1 MPKFERSMDIDANVE
16 KVWEVITKVDLWPH
30 WFPGIDSVT
39 NVSSV
44 EAGGT
49 FEWTGGG
56 KTGTGVIG
64 KVVPMK
70 HLEVLTQMGDDKD
83 SHVFELQP
91 AGGFM
96 GLGTNEC
103 KVDYTLDTLMGGGI
117 LGNLVAAGNPMDT
130 LRVSKALTMLRK
142 FVESM

>member
-1 MPKFERSMDIDANVE
+1 MPKFERSMDIDAPVE
-16 KVWEVITKVDLWPH
+16 KVWEVITKPDTWPH
-30 WFPGIDSVT
+30 WFPGIDAVT

-44 EAGGT
+44 ESGGT
-49 FEWTGGG
+49 FEWATAG
-56 KTGTGVIG
+56 KQGTGVIG
-64 KVVPMK
+64 KVVPNK
-70 HLEVLTQMGDDKD
+70 HLEILTQLGDDKD
-83 SHVFELQP
+83 SHVFELSP
-91 AGGFM
+91 AGGFLGM
-96 GLGTNEC
+96 GTNEC